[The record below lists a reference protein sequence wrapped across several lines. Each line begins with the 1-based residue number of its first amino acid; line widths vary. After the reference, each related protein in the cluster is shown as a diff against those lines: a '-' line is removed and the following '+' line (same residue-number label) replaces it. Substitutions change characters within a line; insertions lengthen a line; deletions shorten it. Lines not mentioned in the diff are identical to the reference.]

1 MLKKEDVQK
10 VSQLAN
16 LYLSEKEEE
25 RFSNQLTTILDY
37 VSKLGELNTDKI
49 EPLFSIEKE
58 RMEMREDKVEKGL
71 ELSDVTSLSEN
82 IRNGFFVVPKIIE

>member
-37 VSKLGELNTDKI
+37 VSKLGELNTDKV

>member
-10 VSQLAN
+10 VAQLAN

-25 RFSNQLTTILDY
+25 RFSNQLTAILDY
-37 VSKLGELNTDKI
+37 VSKLGELNTDKV

-71 ELSDVTSLSEN
+71 ELSEVTSLSEN
-82 IRNGFFVVPKIIE
+82 IRDGLFVVPKIIE